1 MKRLFDLAVSGAG
14 LVMTSPILLAA
25 AIAVKADTPGPA
37 FYSGLRV
44 GKDGRTFRIF
54 KLRTMRP
61 GADQAGPA
69 VTAGG
74 DVRITRVGRF
84 LRRTKI
90 DELPQLLNV
99 LRGEMSLVGPRP
111 EHPDY
116 VAHYTPEQRRVLA
129 VRPGMTGPTALAF
142 VDEEELLRGTDPAAA
157 YVTHVLP
164 QKLAVDL
171 EYVDRASL
179 KGDMAILGR
188 TVYVVL
194 RRTLGFRER
203 TKRGSA

>member
-1 MKRLFDLAVSGAG
+1 VKRIFDLAVSGAG
-14 LVMTSPILLAA
+14 LVMVSPVILAA
-25 AIAVKADTPGPA
+25 AIAIKLESPGPA
-37 FYSGLRV
+37 FYNGRRV
-44 GKDGRTFRIF
+44 GKDGRAFHIF

-61 GADQAGPA
+61 GADQQGPA

-74 DVRITRVGRF
+74 DPRITSVGRL

-99 LRGEMSLVGPRP
+99 LRGDMSLVGPRP

-116 VAHYTPEQRRVLA
+116 VERYTADQRRVLT
-129 VRPGMTGPTALAF
+129 VRPGITGPTALAF
-142 VDEEELLRGTDPAAA
+142 VDEEELLRGADAETVYLAD
-157 YVTHVLP
+157 VMP

-171 EYVDRASL
+171 EYVETASL
-179 KGDMAILGR
+179 RGDLRILGR

-194 RRTLGFRER
+194 RRALGFRAA
-203 TKRGSA
+203 KRGSA

>member
-1 MKRLFDLAVSGAG
+1 MKRIFDLAVSGAG
-14 LVMTSPILLAA
+14 LVMVSPVLLAA
-25 AIAVKADTPGPA
+25 AIAIKLESPGPA
-37 FYSGLRV
+37 FYNGRRV
-44 GKDGRTFRIF
+44 GKDGRDFHIF

-61 GADQAGPA
+61 GADQQGPA

-74 DVRITRVGRF
+74 DPRITSVGRL

-116 VAHYTPEQRRVLA
+116 VEHYTAEQRRVLS
-129 VRPGMTGPTALAF
+129 VRPGITGPTALAF
-142 VDEEELLRGTDPAAA
+142 VDEEELLRGADAEKVYLAS
-157 YVTHVLP
+157 VMP

-171 EYVDRASL
+171 DYVDHASL
-179 KGDMAILGR
+179 AGDIRLLGR
-188 TVYVVL
+188 TLFVVV
-194 RRTLGFRER
+194 RRALGFRGVR
-203 TKRGSA
+203 